1 MSLAGLYFFLSLVS
15 VSCTYAAIIQ
25 ARRVYYFVPFY
36 FLAAWLC
43 GELALIHLLWQVALV
58 VPLALL
64 GGLDSPLAQTG
75 LGLFAISWLGLIYL
89 HFQAMDTPLYTRA
102 ALRSALGDNY
112 RQDIP
117 AGRRLLLCDDIA
129 SRDWIRP
136 FHFSRPGVEVHQHI
150 AYGEAG
156 KRNLLDIYHPRERRE
171 GGFPVLLQ
179 VHGGAWIIGEK
190 EQQGKPLMYHM
201 AERGWL
207 CVAINYRLSPRSAF
221 PAHIIDVKK
230 AIAWIRQH
238 IAEYGGNPDFV
249 AITGGSAGGHLSSLA
264 ALTPN
269 CKDWQPGFE
278 SVDTTLQA
286 AIPFYGVYDFLDR
299 HDVRPEMSMGDLLGG
314 RVIQRSF
321 DEAPELW
328 EAGSPL
334 SHVSAAAPPMFV
346 IQGTHDSLVWVEE
359 ARIFVNAL
367 RAVASQPVA
376 YAELPGA
383 QHAFEIFHSVRTD
396 HTVNAVA
403 DFLEWTHAKWLAGR
417 VNLNAKT
424 KTKTKTKANATAKT
438 KSKPKQ
444 KTKPKPDATGGD

>member
-1 MSLAGLYFFLSLVS
+1 MPEEFRHMYDP
-15 VSCTYAAIIQ
+15 AAI
-25 ARRVYYFVPFY
+25 
-36 FLAAWLC
+36 
-43 GELALIHLLWQVALV
+43 EL
-58 VPLALL
+58 PPNFL
-64 GGLDSPLAQTG
+64 GGHPFDTG
-75 LGLFAISWLGLIYL
+75 
-89 HFQAMDTPLYTRA
+89 
-102 ALRSALGDNY
+102 ALRLRYENLAEFP
-112 RQDIP
+112 RAP
-117 AGRRLLLCDDIA
+117 E
-129 SRDWIRP
+129 
-136 FHFSRPGVEVHQHI
+136 EV
-150 AYGEAG
+150 
-156 KRNLLDIYHPRERRE
+156 
-171 GGFPVLLQ
+171 
-179 VHGGAWIIGEK
+179 
-190 EQQGKPLMYHM
+190 
-201 AERGWL
+201 
-207 CVAINYRLSPRSAF
+207 
-221 PAHIIDVKK
+221 
-230 AIAWIRQH
+230 RQH

-417 VNLNAKT
+417 VNLTAKT
-424 KTKTKTKANATAKT
+424 KTARRMGTPFSLGK
-438 KSKPKQ
+438 KSESVV
-444 KTKPKPDATGGD
+444 